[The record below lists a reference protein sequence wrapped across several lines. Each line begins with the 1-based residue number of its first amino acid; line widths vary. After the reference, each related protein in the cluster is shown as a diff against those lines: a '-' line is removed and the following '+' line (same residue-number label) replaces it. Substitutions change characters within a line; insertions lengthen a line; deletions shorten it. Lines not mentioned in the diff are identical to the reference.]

1 MLDKLK
7 LAESLLIVGEV
18 LNKFEMFKI
27 RPIPRLGVYSRSPLL
42 QEKLARPKGILLAE
56 ISEHTEAITCLEKV
70 ADQFFLSGSS
80 DGTFKVFDSRKIQMN
95 MTVGSEVSVAL
106 SG

>member
-1 MLDKLK
+1 
-7 LAESLLIVGEV
+7 
-18 LNKFEMFKI
+18 
-27 RPIPRLGVYSRSPLL
+27 
-42 QEKLARPKGILLAE
+42 
-56 ISEHTEAITCLEKV
+56 V

-106 SG
+106 SGEGEERARISSISVF